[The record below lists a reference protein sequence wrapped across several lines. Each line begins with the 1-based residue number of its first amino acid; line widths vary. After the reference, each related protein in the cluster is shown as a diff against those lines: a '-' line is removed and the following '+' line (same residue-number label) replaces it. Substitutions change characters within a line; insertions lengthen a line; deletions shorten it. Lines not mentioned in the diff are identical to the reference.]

1 MGRLRI
7 ERKSGQAVNG
17 VEKVAKRKTKKR
29 TAKPESVRAVL
40 RYLRER
46 PWSTTGDIAFGI
58 RANEQTVRA
67 IIRNELS
74 LRTEQRA
81 AAGGGPAATLYALP
95 EVPRWYWIWKAKHQK
110 QAAMEQAAIKQGV
123 LC

>member
-1 MGRLRI
+1 MGWLRI
-7 ERKSGQAVNG
+7 ERKTGRTTDG
-17 VEKVAKRKTKKR
+17 VDQVAKRKKKTR

-67 IIRNELS
+67 IIRDELS
-74 LRTEQRA
+74 LRTEKRA

-110 QAAMEQAAIKQGV
+110 QASMEQRAIEQGAI
-123 LC
+123 C

>member
-1 MGRLRI
+1 M
-7 ERKSGQAVNG
+7 
-17 VEKVAKRKTKKR
+17 AKRKKKTR
-29 TAKPESVRAVL
+29 TAKPGSVRAVL

-46 PWSTTGDIAFGI
+46 PWSTPGDIAFGI
-58 RANEQTVRA
+58 RANEQTVRL
-67 IIRNELS
+67 IIRDELS

-95 EVPRWYWIWKAKHQK
+95 EVPRWYVVWKERNQK
-110 QAAMEQAAIKQGV
+110 QAAMEQRAIEQGV